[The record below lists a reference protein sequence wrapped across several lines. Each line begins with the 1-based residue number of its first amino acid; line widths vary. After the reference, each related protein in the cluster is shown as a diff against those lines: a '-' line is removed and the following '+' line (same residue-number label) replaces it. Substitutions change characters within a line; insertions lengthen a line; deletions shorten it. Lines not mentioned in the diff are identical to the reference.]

1 MSVVGGE
8 WGHVEL
14 AASNEPFGEKG
25 KLQFDSVFLH
35 CGIIQ
40 CSDVGEGIGHAGT
53 ESPSIQLC

>member
-25 KLQFDSVFLH
+25 KLQFDSVFCIVELSSALML
-35 CGIIQ
+35 GK
-40 CSDVGEGIGHAGT
+40 G
-53 ESPSIQLC
+53 